1 LHLSRCRCRRRR
13 RGADK
18 NPGDRDGA
26 EAKFKEVAE
35 AYEVLN
41 DPSKRQQYDQLGHEG
56 LDGRGSGDGGGP
68 AFAKVDAHELFA
80 QFFRGF
86 GKGGAFGASF
96 RGGDPFGDFIGGR
109 QAGQAGPFFARAQAQ
124 AQAQVPRV
132 VQVDLPVSLEELYSG
147 TVKRMKVRRSV
158 LQPSS
163 PQEEKAGEGGLKR
176 STTSVVLEVNV
187 RPGWRTSTRITFKGA
202 GDELCPGEFQD
213 IMFVLVE
220 KKHER
225 FTREGANLVMRHAVP
240 LVDALTGF
248 ELKVP
253 LLDGSVL
260 HQRVEGVVKP
270 GSSFVLHGKGMP
282 HARRPADM
290 GDLVVLMD
298 VVFPDALDDKQK
310 KALRATL

>member
-1 LHLSRCRCRRRR
+1 M
-13 RGADK
+13 
-18 NPGDRDGA
+18 
-26 EAKFKEVAE
+26 
-35 AYEVLN
+35 LN
-41 DPSKRQQYDQLGHEG
+41 DPGKRQLYDQLGHEG
-56 LDGRGSGDGGGP
+56 LDGRGSGDAGGSS
-68 AFAKVDAHELFA
+68 FTKVDAHELFA

-96 RGGDPFGDFIGGR
+96 RGGDPFGDFVGGR
-109 QAGQAGPFFARAQAQ
+109 QAGQAGPFFTRT
-124 AQAQVPRV
+124 QAQVPRV
-132 VQVDLPVSLEELYSG
+132 VQVDLAVSLEELYSG

-176 STTSVVLEVNV
+176 TTTSVVLEVNV
-187 RPGWRTSTRITFKGA
+187 RPGWRASTRITFKGA
-202 GDELCPGEFQD
+202 GDELRPGEFQD

-225 FTREGANLVMRHAVP
+225 FAREGANLVMRHVVP

-248 ELKVP
+248 ELKV
-253 LLDGSVL
+253 LMLDGSTL
-260 HQRVEGVVKP
+260 HERVESVVKP
-270 GSSFVLHGKGMP
+270 GSTIVLQGKGMP
-282 HARRPADM
+282 HARRPTDM
-290 GDLVVLMD
+290 GDLIILMD